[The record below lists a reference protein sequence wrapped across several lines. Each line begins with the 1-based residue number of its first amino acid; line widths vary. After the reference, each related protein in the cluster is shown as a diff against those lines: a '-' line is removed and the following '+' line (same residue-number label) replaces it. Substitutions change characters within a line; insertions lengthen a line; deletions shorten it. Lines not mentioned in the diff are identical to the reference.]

1 VELRTYYKD
10 YCVVHLSCDCP
21 ARKSLLALNSEI
33 GKARSIFTTTNQ
45 VAELSPRKTARMA
58 GLFYLIFILTTVL
71 ASYIRGN
78 IIVPGDAV
86 ATANNIVASQGLFRV
101 GFITELVSA
110 VFFVLAA
117 WALYVLLKPVNKN
130 LALLF
135 LLLNLG
141 GVAVEC
147 LNALNLFAALQVL
160 SGANYLSVFQ
170 TGQLQAMAMSFLDLY
185 TSGFAMTQIFFSA
198 WLIPLGYL
206 IYKSRFLPK
215 WLGLLI
221 ILDFFGNM
229 SWFLQVFLLPDYRI
243 LSYPGN
249 AISFIA
255 EIALTAWLLIMAVKE
270 QK

>member
-1 VELRTYYKD
+1 MPIETE
-10 YCVVHLSCDCP
+10 
-21 ARKSLLALNSEI
+21 NSI
-33 GKARSIFTTTNQ
+33 SQKIAD
-45 VAELSPRKTARMA
+45 LSPRKTARMA

-71 ASYIRGN
+71 ATSIRDRF
-78 IIVPGDAV
+78 IVSGDAA
-86 ATANNIVASQGLFRV
+86 ATANNIMASQGLFRV
-101 GFITELVSA
+101 GFVTELVSA
-110 VFFVLAA
+110 TFFVLAA

-147 LNALNLFAALQVL
+147 LNALNLFAALQFL

-170 TGQLQAMAMSFLDLY
+170 TGQLQAMAMSSLDLY
-185 TSGFAMTQIFFSA
+185 TNGFLLTQIFFSA

-229 SWFLQVFLLPDYRI
+229 SWFLQGFLLPNYETLR
-243 LSYPGN
+243 YPGN

-255 EIALTAWLLIMAVKE
+255 EIALTAWLLIMAVKN